1 MSAAAACLAL
11 AVLELDAVLVA
22 QTLASR
28 PLVVGAV
35 LGALTGQPHAGML
48 FGASFELLSL
58 CDLPVGGCLTWSAP
72 VAAGTATAIA
82 GGGASIPLA
91 FVAGML
97 AGLLH
102 SRAEAFE
109 RRRRAAT
116 GDALARRAEAG
127 GPALGRAL
135 AVSIA
140 LHAAMTFAVA
150 GGVAAA
156 ALAVDRRLWTGAP
169 DFLRAAA
176 ALMAASAPW
185 LGLSGVTAWGLRRS

>member
-1 MSAAAACLAL
+1 MTSAAACALL

-22 QTLASR
+22 QTLISR
-28 PLVVGAV
+28 PLVVGAL
-35 LGALTGQPHAGML
+35 LGGLTGQVQAGML
-48 FGASFELLSL
+48 FGAAFELLSL

-72 VAAGTATAIA
+72 VAAGTATVIA
-82 GGGASIPLA
+82 GGGASVTLA
-91 FVAGML
+91 FAGGVL
-97 AGLLH
+97 AGILH

-109 RRRRAAT
+109 RARRAST

-127 GPALGRAL
+127 GSALGRAL
-135 AVSIA
+135 ASSIA

-156 ALAVDRRLWTGAP
+156 VLAVDRRWWAGAP
-169 DFLRAAA
+169 DPLRAAA

>member
-1 MSAAAACLAL
+1 MTTTAACALL

-22 QTLASR
+22 QTLISR
-28 PLVVGAV
+28 PLVIGAL
-35 LGALTGQPHAGML
+35 LGALTGHLQAGLL
-48 FGASFELLSL
+48 FGAAFELLSL

-72 VAAGTATAIA
+72 VAAGTATVIA

-91 FVAGML
+91 FAGGVL
-97 AGLLH
+97 AGVLH

-109 RRRRAAT
+109 RARRAAA
-116 GDALARRAEAG
+116 GDALVRRAESG
-127 GPALGRAL
+127 GGVLARALGT
-135 AVSIA
+135 SIL
-140 LHAAMTFAVA
+140 LHALMTFAVA
-150 GGVAAA
+150 GAVAAA
-156 ALAVDRRLWTGAP
+156 VLALDRSWWSQAP

>member
-28 PLVVGAV
+28 PLVVGAL
-35 LGALTGQPHAGML
+35 LGALTGQAQAGML
-48 FGASFELLSL
+48 FGAAFELLSL

-82 GGGASIPLA
+82 GGGASVPLA
-91 FVAGML
+91 FAGGML

-109 RRRRAAT
+109 RGRRAAT
-116 GDALARRAEAG
+116 GDALVRRAEAG
-127 GPALGRAL
+127 GPALGRAMG
-135 AVSIA
+135 ASIA

-150 GGVAAA
+150 GGITALV
-156 ALAVDRRLWTGAP
+156 LAVDRRWWTGAP
-169 DFLRAAA
+169 DFLRAGA
-176 ALMAASAPW
+176 ALMTASAPW
-185 LGLSGVTAWGLRRS
+185 LGLSGVAAWGLRRS

>member
-1 MSAAAACLAL
+1 MSAAAACLVL

-28 PLVVGAV
+28 PLVVGAL
-35 LGALTGQPHAGML
+35 LGALTGQAQAGML
-48 FGASFELLSL
+48 FGAAFELLSL

-72 VAAGTATAIA
+72 VAAGTATVIA

-91 FVAGML
+91 FAGGVL
-97 AGLLH
+97 AGILH

-109 RRRRAAT
+109 RGRRAST
-116 GDALARRAEAG
+116 GDDLARRALAG

-135 AVSIA
+135 GSSIL

-150 GGVAAA
+150 GVVAAA
-156 ALAVDRRLWTGAP
+156 VLVVDRRWWATSP
-169 DFLRAAA
+169 DFIRAGA

>member
-1 MSAAAACLAL
+1 MTAAAACALL

-22 QTLASR
+22 QTLVSR
-28 PLVVGAV
+28 PLVVGAL
-35 LGALTGQPHAGML
+35 LGALTGQAQAGML
-48 FGASFELLSL
+48 FGAVFELLSL

-72 VAAGTATAIA
+72 VAAGTAIVIA

-91 FVAGML
+91 FVGGVL
-97 AGLLH
+97 AGILH
-102 SRAEAFE
+102 SRAEDFE
-109 RRRRAAT
+109 RARRAAT
-116 GDALARRAEAG
+116 GDALARRAESG
-127 GPALGRAL
+127 GSALGRAL
-135 AVSIA
+135 GSSIA

-156 ALAVDRRLWTGAP
+156 ALAVDRRWWASAP